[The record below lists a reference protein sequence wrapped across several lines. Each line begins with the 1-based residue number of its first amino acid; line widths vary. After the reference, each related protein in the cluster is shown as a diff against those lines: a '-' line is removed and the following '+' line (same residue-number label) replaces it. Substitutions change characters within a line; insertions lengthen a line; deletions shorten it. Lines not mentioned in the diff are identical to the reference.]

1 MSQLFAWG
9 GQSTGIS
16 ALTSFLPKK
25 SQGLYH
31 YASGLRATERALE
44 EQKSSLADGFLVTD
58 RIRGRLK
65 TRLLNQAGTR
75 WAWGH
80 EGQRGR
86 AQPRSVCLGSWQGHH
101 RHCFS
106 KTQSLPDWLLDPPL
120 PLLSPLDC
128 GLPLCPCA
136 NCSIVRTEREA
147 ADCQVQIWWPCACF
161 EERREVLSPIC
172 LLLWGSHFFSPNKT

>member
-1 MSQLFAWG
+1 M
-9 GQSTGIS
+9 
-16 ALTSFLPKK
+16 
-25 SQGLYH
+25 
-31 YASGLRATERALE
+31 RATERALE